1 MNAFVIL
8 SGIVFAVVCV
18 AHAARL
24 IYRWPVR
31 IGPAA
36 IPAWVS
42 WLGVAG
48 AGALAVWAW
57 HLAVL

>member
-1 MNAFVIL
+1 MYDQNKELTELRAAEPEWA
-8 SGIVFAVVCV
+8 AV
-18 AHAARL
+18 
-24 IYRWPVR
+24 
-31 IGPAA
+31 
-36 IPAWVS
+36 PAWVS